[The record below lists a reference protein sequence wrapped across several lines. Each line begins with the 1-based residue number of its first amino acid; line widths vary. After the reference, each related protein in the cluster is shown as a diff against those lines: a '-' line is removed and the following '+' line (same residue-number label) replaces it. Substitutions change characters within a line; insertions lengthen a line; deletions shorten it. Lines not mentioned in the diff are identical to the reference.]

1 VERDVSASVV
11 ALVLLSAFVHA
22 GWNALLKRERDTEAA
37 AVAYLTVCTATA
49 IAAACVWPGRAFASA
64 HAVYWSLGAGVFE
77 GVYFVALAI
86 ALGRAPLGKV
96 YTVSRGGALVVVW
109 PVSVLWLGEQVN
121 AARVAGTV
129 LVAVGLAATGWPQRA
144 QRSASDASG
153 TTWAVVA
160 AVAIAGYH
168 IGYKLAL
175 GAGGSPAA
183 VFALSLAIA
192 LPMNWVRLADRRR
205 AVRAFRTSPYVVG
218 VAGVLSAASFLA
230 FLGALVRGGAGLVL
244 TLRNTSV
251 VFAQAM
257 AWLIGERPARR
268 QILGALLVAGGA
280 VLLGW
285 P

>member
-1 VERDVSASVV
+1 VSTSVV
-11 ALVLLSAFVHA
+11 LLVLLSAFVHA

-37 AVAYLTVCTATA
+37 AVAYLTVCTAA
-49 IAAACVWPGRAFASA
+49 ALVAACVWPGRAFASA
-64 HAVYWSLGAGVFE
+64 RAVYWSLGAGVFE

-109 PVSVLWLGEQVN
+109 PVSVLWLGEAVN
-121 AARVAGTV
+121 APRVVGTL
-129 LVAVGLAATGWPQRA
+129 LVAAGLVATGWPQRE
-144 QRSASDASG
+144 QESSASG
-153 TTWAVVA
+153 TAWAAVA

-168 IGYKLAL
+168 LGYKQALA
-175 GAGGSPAA
+175 AGGSPAA

-192 LPMNWVRLADRRR
+192 LPMNWARLADGRR
-205 AVRAFRTSPYVVG
+205 ALAAWRASPFVVTI
-218 VAGVLSAASFLA
+218 AGVLSAGSFLA

-268 QILGALLVAGGA
+268 QILGALLVAAGA